1 MASDQFVHPSRI
13 FVHHCVTA
21 CCSVLQC
28 VAVCCSALQCVAV
41 CGIVCCS
48 VLQCVA
54 ACCGVLVCY
63 SVLQGVAVCSSVL
76 QCAAVCCSVLQC
88 VLQRDALCIAVCC
101 RVCYSVLQ
109 SCLPLESRDC
119 RGSAPKSPHTSVLPC
134 VAVRCSALQ
143 CVAVRCS
150 VLQCVAVC
158 CSALQY
164 VVVRCSALQCV
175 AVRCSALQCVAVR
188 CSVRCSCTSLLN
200 LAIVEDRHQNRLYAC
215 IPLLPLDLALLKRM
229 LRSSVGCQKA
239 YIYSHTLRIVQSSD
253 TFVRA
258 QSARTRCAA
267 QECGVSEGIS
277 IISHHTYRS
286 VIRHVRA
293 RAQKRA
299 NSMCCAGV

>member
-1 MASDQFVHPSRI
+1 
-13 FVHHCVTA
+13 
-21 CCSVLQC
+21 
-28 VAVCCSALQCVAV
+28 
-41 CGIVCCS
+41 
-48 VLQCVA
+48 
-54 ACCGVLVCY
+54 
-63 SVLQGVAVCSSVL
+63 
-76 QCAAVCCSVLQC
+76 
-88 VLQRDALCIAVCC
+88 
-101 RVCYSVLQ
+101 
-109 SCLPLESRDC
+109 
-119 RGSAPKSPHTSVLPC
+119 
-134 VAVRCSALQ
+134 LQ